1 MKQGKK
7 LERKHKEFL
16 QAKGFDSREYLVER
30 KDVKEDKIYFVHRDT
45 KEILPPFAISEM

>member
-16 QAKGFDSREYLVER
+16 QEKGLNCSEYLVER
-30 KDVKEDKIYFVHRDT
+30 KDVKKDIICFIHRNT
-45 KEILPPFAISEM
+45 NEKLLYRLSEI

>member
-16 QAKGFDSREYLVER
+16 QNKGIDEKNYLVER
-30 KDVKEDKIYFVHRDT
+30 KNIKEDIIRFIHRDT
-45 KEILPPFAISEM
+45 KEILQYKLSEM

>member
-16 QAKGFDSREYLVER
+16 ESKGFNSREYLVER
-30 KDVKEDKIYFVHRDT
+30 KDIKEDLIYFIHRDS
-45 KEILPPFAISEM
+45 KEKLLYRLSEV

>member
-16 QAKGFDSREYLVER
+16 EGKGLDCRDYLVER
-30 KDVKEDKIYFVHRDT
+30 KDVKEDTICFIHRDT
-45 KEILPPFAISEM
+45 NERLLYRLSEI

>member
-16 QAKGFDSREYLVER
+16 QSKGFDSRDYLVER
-30 KDVKEDKIYFVHRDT
+30 KDIKEDLIHFIHRDSNERLVY
-45 KEILPPFAISEM
+45 KLSEI

>member
-7 LERKHKEFL
+7 LDRKHKEFL
-16 QAKGFDSREYLVER
+16 QSHGFNPNEYLVER

-45 KEILPPFAISEM
+45 KELLPPFALSEI